1 MRGSSLATRLF
12 LSATAWVV
20 VILVITGVVLSS
32 VYRNATERA
41 FDRRLN
47 LYLRTLI
54 AEVATPDEPPDHQF
68 QSLGEPLF
76 ELPLSGW
83 YWQIV
88 RTDEK
93 AETRASRSLWDKK
106 LPKLEEIGAELTAAG
121 IRLGYVDGPEGQSL
135 RVVERP
141 VDLGADGKF
150 LVSVAGDASEI
161 FDEIRAFD
169 YYLGGTFAALG
180 IVLLLTTI
188 FQVRFGLAPLKRIS
202 ESIADIR
209 SGRAERLEGEFPVE
223 IAPLARETN
232 ALIDANREIVER
244 ARTHVGN
251 LAHAIKTPLSVI
263 VNEASAH
270 AVDPFA
276 SKVLEQADVMRD
288 QVAHHLERARIAA
301 RVTIVGTVTEV
312 APAIE
317 ALRRTMEKIHRD
329 RGITIAVKA
338 DPRAKFR
345 GERQD
350 LEEMAGNLVDN
361 ACKWAASQVLI
372 EVLVEP
378 PAEPGAGP
386 RLRIMVDDDGRGLSA
401 AERAQVSRR
410 GQRLDES
417 KPGSGLG
424 LSIVVDLA
432 ALYGGSLVAGRRPD
446 RRLAG
451 GTGAAGGVNVPSG
464 RLPGVA
470 WAEPAMPGVDFAIP
484 KRLLNAR
491 TSNDWGRALCRPHDT
506 HIHTRRMSQ
515 TSTERLRDYLAQLPP
530 QSQALLMREFERA
543 IERGEDM
550 VVANFVLEQLRKV
563 VRGTEEDDEARPRTD
578 DPARLLYGPLEPFLV
593 EGNFPVRTG
602 QIRRASLLPVWQWL
616 SRDGA
621 PEAARA
627 FEAALAEVRQTGS
640 TAGLES
646 ATRKFQLAAADA
658 IVKIATPVAGDDR
671 QRSLARIG
679 PPNVVEDLLSIGGVL
694 RAREALDTLGSRIPS
709 QMRVFSEAQIAS
721 VASALNVPSLQTPQL
736 LPFALSLIMQ
746 RLAQPWQIIR
756 LAIKMA
762 ASDDELRVAATPYG
776 VAVTIALHDL
786 SFLAACLRTDIR
798 RGHFD
803 NVGDH

>member
-20 VILVITGVVLSS
+20 VILIITGIVLSS
-32 VYRNATERA
+32 VYRNATERS

-54 AEVATPDEPPDHQF
+54 AEVATPDEPPDRQF

-88 RTDEK
+88 RTDTEK
-93 AETRASRSLWDKK
+93 SETRASRSLWDKK
-106 LPKLEEIGAELTAAG
+106 LPKLEEHDAELTAAG
-121 IRLGYVDGPEGQSL
+121 VRLGYVDGPEGQSL
-135 RVVERP
+135 RMVERP

-150 LVSVAGDASEI
+150 LVSVAGDATEI
-161 FDEIRAFD
+161 FDETRSFD

-263 VNEASAH
+263 VNEAAAH
-270 AVDPFA
+270 PVDPFA
-276 SKVLEQADVMRD
+276 NKVLEQADVM
-288 QVAHHLERARIAA
+288 RARIAA

-329 RGITIAVKA
+329 RGIAIEVKA
-338 DPRAKFR
+338 DPRARFR

-361 ACKWAASQVLI
+361 ACKWAASQVFI

-378 PAEPGAGP
+378 PAAPGVGP
-386 RLRIMVDDDGRGLSA
+386 QLRVIVDDDGRGLSA
-401 AERAQVSRR
+401 AERAQASRR

-432 ALYGGSLVAGRRPD
+432 GLYGGSLSLGDAPT
-446 RRLAG
+446 G
-451 GTGAAGGVNVPSG
+451 GLRAELV
-464 RLPGVA
+464 LPG
-470 WAEPAMPGVDFAIP
+470 I
-484 KRLLNAR
+484 
-491 TSNDWGRALCRPHDT
+491 
-506 HIHTRRMSQ
+506 
-515 TSTERLRDYLAQLPP
+515 
-530 QSQALLMREFERA
+530 
-543 IERGEDM
+543 
-550 VVANFVLEQLRKV
+550 
-563 VRGTEEDDEARPRTD
+563 
-578 DPARLLYGPLEPFLV
+578 
-593 EGNFPVRTG
+593 
-602 QIRRASLLPVWQWL
+602 
-616 SRDGA
+616 
-621 PEAARA
+621 
-627 FEAALAEVRQTGS
+627 
-640 TAGLES
+640 
-646 ATRKFQLAAADA
+646 
-658 IVKIATPVAGDDR
+658 
-671 QRSLARIG
+671 
-679 PPNVVEDLLSIGGVL
+679 
-694 RAREALDTLGSRIPS
+694 
-709 QMRVFSEAQIAS
+709 
-721 VASALNVPSLQTPQL
+721 
-736 LPFALSLIMQ
+736 
-746 RLAQPWQIIR
+746 
-756 LAIKMA
+756 
-762 ASDDELRVAATPYG
+762 
-776 VAVTIALHDL
+776 
-786 SFLAACLRTDIR
+786 
-798 RGHFD
+798 
-803 NVGDH
+803 